1 MRPDNRAHMGH
12 ACAYTPLPLL
22 HAAGYT
28 PYRVLP
34 TGDAPDRAGQI
45 LHDNLCPHVKRILD
59 RALQGDLPELEGMI
73 FMNCCDPMRRLADG
87 WRTVR
92 PADHVMLVDLPVTAD
107 HRAVSFFADE
117 ISRLRGALSDWTG
130 RRVTDDAIEA
140 STKLYNRLDEMV
152 TQVTDKVRRQVLES
166 NGDGVRVQDLF
177 NRAATE
183 PVERVLE
190 DLRTLAAL
198 PEADPRTQQGVPV
211 FLFGNVL
218 PDAAAF
224 DLFQACG
231 VRIVV
236 EDLCT
241 SSRSLTPILAESRG
255 QGIQRLAEALLS
267 RPKCARTFDPAQPG
281 KMSDEI
287 LNRARDCGAKGVIGY
302 TMKFCDPYMARLHS
316 VRRTLREAGLPL
328 LLLEGDCTMRS
339 IGQQRT
345 RIEAFAEMMR

>member
-1 MRPDNRAHMGH
+1 MTPHNRPLIGH
-12 ACAYTPLPLL
+12 ACAYTPLALL

-59 RALQGDLPELEGMI
+59 RALQREVPDLAGMI
-73 FMNCCDPMRRLADG
+73 FMNCCDPMRRLADA
-87 WRTVR
+87 WQVAR
-92 PADHVMLVDLPVTAD
+92 PTDHVMLVDLPVTRD
-107 HRAVSFFADE
+107 QRAVSFFSDE
-117 ISRLRGALSDWTG
+117 IFRLRTALSEWAG
-130 RRVTDDAIEA
+130 HAVTDDAIDE
-140 STKLYNRLDEMV
+140 SVLIYNRLNDMV
-152 TQVTDKVRRQVLES
+152 MQVTDKVRRQVLGR
-166 NGDGVRVQDLF
+166 NGAHMQDLF

-183 PVERVLE
+183 PVEAVLE
-190 DLRTLAAL
+190 DLRALALL
-198 PEADPRTQQGVPV
+198 PEVEPQPHTGVPV

-224 DLFQACG
+224 DLFESCG
-231 VRIVV
+231 ARIVD

-241 SSRSLTPILAESRG
+241 SSRSMTAVPAENSG
-255 QGIQRLAEALLS
+255 HAIGRLAKALLS
-267 RPKCARTFDPAQPG
+267 RPRCARTFEPSQPG

-287 LNRARDCGAKGVIGY
+287 LDRARSCGAKGVIGY

-316 VRRTLREAGLPL
+316 VRHTLREAGLPL

-339 IGQQRT
+339 MGQQRT
-345 RIEAFAEMMR
+345 RIEAFVEMMR